1 MKRIF
6 SLLLIIVIATGTQFT
21 LFGQEITWTDITSQ
35 SDLPEGVQL
44 FSGKRSSPALN
55 IWYYKVDLNQP
66 DIAVVPYLA
75 NNSSET
81 ISSFSERKNVYGA
94 INAGYFGSGSSYS
107 ALIQPGDVQA
117 QNVASVTRNG
127 ASYPVMRSLFSL
139 SKENKPAIDWIYHF
153 SSLPEGV
160 YEFDQPLGYASS
172 SDNPLPSPKTQDG
185 SSMTDLLM
193 GVGGGPTL
201 VKGDSIHLTYF
212 EEIFWGSGVGRDNR
226 DPRSAVG
233 YTKDNQVILL
243 VADGRQN
250 GSQGVSLPELAQIMI
265 DLGCAEAMN
274 LDGGGSSQMTLGS
287 TLVNAPEGGS
297 FQRPVATF
305 LAITHR
311 DSIPEL
317 KQVDVEYILDTEFDE
332 TTIEGTWGET
342 ANPGFYGNS
351 KSLISL
357 GGDGSNRVVY
367 APTLPSAGNYTLY
380 GWWVASFNRSKRSA
394 YIVHHAA
401 GIDTVYADQSTNNAK
416 WVELGEFEFLGTSE
430 DKVVISNL
438 GNDSG
443 NYIVADAIRF
453 ASSSAQGTS
462 VEKEDL
468 VSKFS
473 LIKAYPN
480 PFNPTTQIEVEIAVS
495 GDVELAIYN
504 SAGIMVQELWKGR
517 QSSGV
522 HRFNWDATEY
532 ASGVYV
538 VRLRYRDLNGS
549 TSTYSHMI
557 TLIK

>member
-1 MKRIF
+1 MKRILTL
-6 SLLLIIVIATGTQFT
+6 LLLIVITTGTQLT
-21 LFGQEITWTDITSQ
+21 LFGQEITWTDITAQ
-35 SDLPEGVQL
+35 SELPDGVQL
-44 FSGKRSSPALN
+44 VSGKRSSPALN
-55 IWYYKVDLNQP
+55 IWYYKVDLNHP
-66 DIAVVPYLA
+66 NIAVVPYLA
-75 NNSSET
+75 KNSSET
-81 ISSFSERKNVYGA
+81 ISSFSQRKNVYGA
-94 INAGYFGSGSSYS
+94 INGGYFGSGSSYS

-117 QNVASVTRNG
+117 QNVAAVTRNG

-185 SSMTDLLM
+185 NSMTDLLM

-250 GSQGVSLPELAQIMI
+250 GSQGVSLSELAQIMI
-265 DLGCAEAMN
+265 DLGCVEAMN

-287 TLVNAPEGGS
+287 TLVNSPEGGS

-317 KQVDVEYILDTEFDE
+317 KAVNVEYILDTEFDQ
-332 TTIEGTWGET
+332 TTIEGTWSET
-342 ANPGFYGNS
+342 ANTGFYGNS

-367 APTLPSAGNYTLY
+367 VPALPSAGNYTLY
-380 GWWVASFNRSKRSA
+380 GWWVASSNRSKRSA
-394 YIVHHAA
+394 YIIHHAA
-401 GIDTVYADQSTNNAK
+401 GIDTVYADQSTNNSK
-416 WVELGEFEFLGTSE
+416 WVELGEFEFRGTAE
-430 DKVVISNL
+430 DQVVISNF

-443 NYIVADAIRF
+443 NYVVADAIRF
-453 ASSSAQGTS
+453 ASSSTQGTS
-462 VEKEDL
+462 IEKEGI

-473 LIKAYPN
+473 LITAYPN
-480 PFNPTTQIEVEIAVS
+480 PFNPSTQIEVELPMA
-495 GDVELAIYN
+495 GEMNLAIYN
-504 SAGIMVQELWKGR
+504 SAGILVEELWKG
-517 QSSGV
+517 QHSAGV
-522 HRFNWDATEY
+522 YQFDWNATGY

-538 VRLRYRDLNGS
+538 VRLRFRDINGS
-549 TSTYSHMI
+549 PSTSSHMI